1 MIEIIMPKMGLNMSE
16 GLIVEWL
23 AKTGDEIAQG
33 QEIASIES
41 EKVVNNIEAETQGIL
56 HIAVAAGE
64 TVPVGIVIGYLLESG
79 EEAPEQAETAT
90 PHVDSAAKPGSA
102 GGGGAPAGVRV
113 SPAARRRAQQLEV
126 DLSEVSGSGPGGRI
140 TIEDVEKAA
149 SGGGNTAAR
158 DSAAV
163 DASSQPLPG
172 KRVPFTGVRKA
183 IADAM
188 SASQRSA
195 AAVTLTAD
203 VDCSPL
209 VEARKSG
216 KGKREH
222 EVSYNAIFIDV
233 VASTL
238 KQFPYMNARLEDD
251 SIIILE
257 EINIGLAMDSEQGL
271 VVPVIQRADRLSL
284 EQIEQRIRE
293 LIDKIRNRGA
303 TPDDFHGGT
312 FTVTNLGAFG
322 IDAFTPIIN
331 PGQAAILGI
340 GRISERAVVSKG
352 KVEIRPMSV
361 LSLTFDHRLVDG
373 APAARFLNA
382 LKELMENLA

>member
-1 MIEIIMPKMGLNMSE
+1 
-16 GLIVEWL
+16 
-23 AKTGDEIAQG
+23 
-33 QEIASIES
+33 
-41 EKVVNNIEAETQGIL
+41 
-56 HIAVAAGE
+56 
-64 TVPVGIVIGYLLESG
+64 
-79 EEAPEQAETAT
+79 
-90 PHVDSAAKPGSA
+90 
-102 GGGGAPAGVRV
+102 
-113 SPAARRRAQQLEV
+113 
-126 DLSEVSGSGPGGRI
+126 
-140 TIEDVEKAA
+140 
-149 SGGGNTAAR
+149 
-158 DSAAV
+158 V